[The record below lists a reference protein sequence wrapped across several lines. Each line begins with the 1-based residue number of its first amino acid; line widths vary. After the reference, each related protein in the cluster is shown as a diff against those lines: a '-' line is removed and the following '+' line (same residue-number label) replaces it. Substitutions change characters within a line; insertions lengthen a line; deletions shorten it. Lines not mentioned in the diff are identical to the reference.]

1 MSSNSTSNHTWVSAS
16 TCECDVDVR
25 KSSVDNG
32 PPADRLAEAL
42 LCPRVHE
49 PVLEYL
55 LLEMIL
61 RFSILES
68 QRVQYM
74 QYMQGTDDI

>member
-55 LLEMIL
+55 LLEMIFRFSMLENQKVYMNLCL
-61 RFSILES
+61 RFI
-68 QRVQYM
+68 
-74 QYMQGTDDI
+74 